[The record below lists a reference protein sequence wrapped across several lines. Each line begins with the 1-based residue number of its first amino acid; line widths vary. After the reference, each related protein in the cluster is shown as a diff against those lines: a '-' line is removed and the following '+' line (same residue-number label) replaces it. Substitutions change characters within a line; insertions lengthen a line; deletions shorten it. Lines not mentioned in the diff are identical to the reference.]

1 MRRAPLR
8 AKTPFE
14 EARNRVHLVPS
25 LTLLSCSSFLHST
38 AQSPTLSLQSTSM
51 DALERIK
58 AFHNEQFE
66 EVEVCAP
73 TFRGAPNLQ
82 AWSND
87 PRVLNSYLF
96 QDPDAH
102 VGAFIETC
110 RGSTCALVG
119 ASGVFFVLDSRGY
132 DVFTGHKCGRED
144 GRAVILRLEGLSELL
159 RFLRS
164 LIGVGQTA
172 TLSQVY
178 F

>member
-1 MRRAPLR
+1 MLCYSDVERWHKVALC
-8 AKTPFE
+8 ASHADVE
-14 EARNRVHLVPS
+14 
-25 LTLLSCSSFLHST
+25 
-38 AQSPTLSLQSTSM
+38 SLQ
-51 DALERIK
+51 D
-58 AFHNEQFE
+58 
-66 EVEVCAP
+66 V
-73 TFRGAPNLQ
+73 Q